1 MEIWEEGMKGRE
13 TGRLRKSER
22 LKLMMGVC
30 GGEGREGR
38 KGRSRRKDRAR
49 ERERE
54 REREVAV
61 G

>member
-1 MEIWEEGMKGRE
+1 MNGDMRGRNERE

-22 LKLMMGVC
+22 LKWMPGLC

-38 KGRSRRKDRAR
+38 RGSSRRKGRA
-49 ERERE
+49 RE

>member
-1 MEIWEEGMKGRE
+1 MEIWEEEKKGRE

-22 LKLMMGVC
+22 LKLMMGCVV
-30 GGEGREGR
+30 EKEGR
-38 KGRSRRKDRAR
+38 KEEK
-49 ERERE
+49 EVEEKTE